1 MYVSVQVSYIQGYIL
16 GETRKALEA
25 IKPFENTIRR
35 LINEKVFSDLIE
47 RGINVVED
55 HEQVVTLTNLYFDA
69 FLEGYISR
77 ILSRNQENVC

>member
-1 MYVSVQVSYIQGYIL
+1 M
-16 GETRKALEA
+16 
-25 IKPFENTIRR
+25 
-35 LINEKVFSDLIE
+35 INEKVFSDLIE

-77 ILSRNQENVC
+77 ILSRKQENVG